1 MKDLKDLAK
10 SGLKLDLADKAVPV
24 GQYALDFLDKAVKD
38 TAYGAKFKEDVL
50 KNVVSYEDNVKAVVT
65 KVSLGEADAGIVYV
79 TDITASAAE
88 KVGKLDIPDALNTIA
103 TYPIAAIAD
112 SKNAELAKAFVELV
126 LSADGQKVMSKYG
139 FIPAAGGTTAAG
151 GFTITDALDRKVTF
165 TKIPSR
171 IVLAGKALFMIAD
184 AIYVFPEAGKN
195 ITAMGSPAQ
204 GTGSFI
210 PMIDPVFKDKGV
222 LDANAGAEDIAA
234 AKPDCVILKSS
245 VKSTL
250 GDPLEVLGIPV
261 VYIDFETPDTYKR
274 DLNTLGQIFQNP
286 DRAAKVAAYFQT
298 KSDEVAKALSS
309 VKEDQKPKTLIVYY
323 SEKDGA
329 VSFNVPPMGWMQTLL
344 VKNGGGI
351 PVWENANLGKGW
363 TVVGMEQ
370 VAAWNPDVIFVV
382 AYFNPVNDVVAKLKT
397 DEQWKSLKAV
407 KDNKV
412 FAFATDVYSWDQPD
426 TRWALGL
433 QWVASK
439 LHPDLFKNW
448 DITKAAKEFYKE
460 IYAMDDAAFEKN
472 ITPLLIEEV
481 K

>member
-1 MKDLKDLAK
+1 M
-10 SGLKLDLADKAVPV
+10 
-24 GQYALDFLDKAVKD
+24 
-38 TAYGAKFKEDVL
+38 
-50 KNVVSYEDNVKAVVT
+50 
-65 KVSLGEADAGIVYV
+65 
-79 TDITASAAE
+79 
-88 KVGKLDIPDALNTIA
+88 
-103 TYPIAAIAD
+103 
-112 SKNAELAKAFVELV
+112 